1 MLPHPRTALLSVL
14 GILGIFPFV
23 TVAAPVDVAKRDDPL
38 WGRES
43 LSHFVQ
49 GLSDCIEITLEATYF
64 EQDGALGAC
73 GTYSQDSDYIVA
85 ISEDRQSPITP
96 YTPLVAHR
104 FLSEY
109 AATIYDPDDQMS
121 WLCFQNVTI
130 QNTDNGQYV
139 QAMIVDSCT

>member
-38 WGRES
+38 WG
-43 LSHFVQ
+43 Q
-49 GLSDCIEITLEATYF
+49 ATYF

-85 ISEDRQSPITP
+85 ISEDQ
-96 YTPLVAHR
+96 
-104 FLSEY
+104 Y

-139 QAMIVDSCT
+139 QAMIVDSCPGCAYGSLDLSPVTFQALSFNNLDLGVLPITWNII